1 MVHFQTFSN
10 LIYFAQMQ
18 SSPSTVYSQSIDKQR
33 VVIVGNS
40 KARIAEMIAFVLK
53 QNKRKFDIS
62 SSFSEQIGDAETI
75 IIEANGDPKS
85 LKEYN
90 HHILIFSKLSP
101 AEKDIYA
108 ALADATPKSGGI
120 FFDDS
125 DELAK
130 TIAKKERPDVT
141 VIPFSAPKHEMK
153 NGTATLVSSTNER
166 FQTSLASIEDL
177 KDCNAAKEFL
187 KKIGI
192 TSSQFYKAISTFK

>member
-1 MVHFQTFSN
+1 
-10 LIYFAQMQ
+10 MQ
-18 SSPSTVYSQSIDKQR
+18 SAPSTVYSQSADKQR
-33 VVIVGNS
+33 VVIVGKG

-53 QNKRKFDIS
+53 QSGRKFDIS
-62 SSFSEQIGDAETI
+62 ASFSEQISDAATV

-90 HHILIFSKLSP
+90 HHILIFSKLLP
-101 AEKDIYA
+101 AEKDIYS

-125 DELAK
+125 DDLAK

-141 VIPFSAPKHEMK
+141 VVPFSAPKHEMK
-153 NGTATLVSSTNER
+153 NGTATLVSSTNEK
-166 FQTSLASIEDL
+166 FHTNLTSIDDL
-177 KDCNAAKEFL
+177 KDCSAAKEFL

-192 TSSQFYKAISTFK
+192 TSSQFYKAISIFK

>member
-1 MVHFQTFSN
+1 
-10 LIYFAQMQ
+10 MQ
-18 SSPSTVYSQSIDKQR
+18 SAPSTVYSQSTDKQR
-33 VVIVGNS
+33 VVIVGKS
-40 KARIAEMIAFVLK
+40 KARITEMIAFVLK

-62 SSFSEQIGDAETI
+62 SSSSEQIADAATI

-90 HHILIFSKLSP
+90 HHILIFSQLPP
-101 AEKDIYA
+101 AEKETYS

-125 DELAK
+125 DDLAK
-130 TIAKKERPDVT
+130 SIAKKERPDVT

-153 NGTATLVSSTNER
+153 NGSATLVSSTNER
-166 FQTSLASIEDL
+166 FQTSLTSAEDL
-177 KDCNAAKEFL
+177 KDSNAAKEFL

-192 TSSQFYKAISTFK
+192 TSSQFYKAITTFK